1 MKIST
6 AYSVKYMDH
15 LDLRARVLQA
25 RSSRTIQVVKEKPL
39 AFVSGLLHKFYSTDD
54 TIEKLD
60 ILCSLW
66 VFAARKHKIK
76 YQENHDENEEHI
88 PSFEIL
94 ESFGHAL
101 RCYGIV
107 REWRFFDVSRNI
119 ENAISRLG
127 YDPYT
132 AIGEKIHELQSFC
145 YGSYIYKDYESAYT
159 LREAVGKTSFVGCDM
174 FERSTRED
182 TDFFYIKWEHDNEK
196 AIKKIYSPNYEKARL
211 TSFVKTNLFNI
222 EPFDKIKH
230 YKIKSLWGRSKT
242 MRKEDSLAEYWVDQ
256 GSGRVF
262 PYSAI
267 YRKTKKAKNDAC
279 DVL

>member
-15 LDLRARVLQA
+15 LDLLDRVFQA

-132 AIGEKIHELQSFC
+132 AIGEKIHELQS
-145 YGSYIYKDYESAYT
+145 
-159 LREAVGKTSFVGCDM
+159 
-174 FERSTRED
+174 
-182 TDFFYIKWEHDNEK
+182 
-196 AIKKIYSPNYEKARL
+196 IYSPNYEKARL
-211 TSFVKTNLFNI
+211 TSFVETNLFNI

-230 YKIKSLWGRSKT
+230 YKMKCFWGRRKI
-242 MRKEDSLAEYWVDQ
+242 MRMEDSLAEYWVDL
-256 GSGRVF
+256 GNGRVF

-267 YRKTKKAKNDAC
+267 YRKTKKAENDAC

>member
-15 LDLRARVLQA
+15 LDLLDRVFQA

-76 YQENHDENEEHI
+76 YQENHDENEENI

-145 YGSYIYKDYESAYT
+145 CGSYIYS
-159 LREAVGKTSFVGCDM
+159 
-174 FERSTRED
+174 
-182 TDFFYIKWEHDNEK
+182 HDNEK

-211 TSFVKTNLFNI
+211 TSFVETNLFNI

-230 YKIKSLWGRSKT
+230 YKMKCFWGRRKI
-242 MRKEDSLAEYWVDQ
+242 MRMEDSLAEYWVDL

-267 YRKTKKAKNDAC
+267 YRKTKKG
-279 DVL
+279 